1 MIEVK
6 DQLLNKAIEELKQY
20 VSLDFS
26 IKITAEPTRTN
37 GYKITKNE
45 NGIKIEY
52 SKRHTFFMALK
63 EIMIG
68 IYEAEKCLKTERV
81 GVLFDC
87 ARNAVMNVKTIK
99 KYIVYLAL
107 IGYNYIKLYV
117 EDCLKIDGEPY
128 FGYMRGAYTKEEIKE
143 IDSFATL
150 FGVELVPCIQTLAHY
165 NQLFLHQD
173 YLEIR
178 DRDDILL
185 IGADRTYDLIENI
198 FKTVSECFSSRNINI
213 GMDEAHS
220 VGRGKYCDLNGYA
233 SPNSLFF
240 THLEKVLKISKKYGF
255 TPYMWS
261 DMVFSNYFNG
271 QYWVKEGNFSEE
283 YLKTVPKDVNYI
295 FWDYYHTEKDKEIY
309 NNMFR
314 LHKQVSNKLCFA
326 GAVWTW
332 RGFAPYNEF
341 TELTMFPALEA
352 AMEYNVNDIFFTFW
366 GDNGGECSRFSIL
379 SSLVVLMEKLTDKA
393 VDYEKVT
400 KITEFLTGYSYEDFK
415 LLDLPNQLSGKPVE
429 TNTNPCK
436 YLFYADPLIAL
447 FDDFVKEGFEKKYDQ
462 YATKLFALAEKNE
475 RYGYIFNTLATLC
488 KVLSVKAELSIKLK
502 KAYDEKDKE
511 WLAALVDR
519 IQRAT
524 EFTKDFYKAYKK
536 QWYIENKSIGFE
548 VSDIRIGGVMQR
560 LMHVQE
566 MIQDYIDGKIDRVEE
581 LEEERR
587 SLQIGK
593 SQNEVSVIYNDYRTT
608 VTAGIL

>member
-1 MIEVK
+1 MIEVR
-6 DQLLNKAIEELKQY
+6 DQLLNQAIEELKKY
-20 VSLDFS
+20 VHIDSS
-26 IKITAEPTRTN
+26 IKITAEATRVN
-37 GYKITKNE
+37 GYKITKDDD
-45 NGIKIEY
+45 GIKIEY
-52 SKRHTFFMALK
+52 AQRHTFFMALK
-63 EIMIG
+63 DIMIG
-68 IYEAEKCLKTERV
+68 VQEQEKVLKTERV

-87 ARNAVMNVKTIK
+87 ARNAVMNLTTIK

-128 FGYMRGAYTKEEIKE
+128 FGYMRGAYTKDEIKE
-143 IDSFATL
+143 IDAFASL
-150 FGVELVPCIQTLAHY
+150 FGIELVPCIQTLAHY

-173 YLEIR
+173 YLKIR

-185 IGADRTYDLIENI
+185 IGEERTYELIENI

-240 THLEKVLKISKKYGF
+240 THLEKVLEISKKYGF

-261 DMVFSNYFNG
+261 DMVFTNYFNG
-271 QYWVKEGNFSEE
+271 QYWVKEGDFSEE
-283 YLKTVPKDVNYI
+283 YLKTVPQGVNYI
-295 FWDYYHTEKDKEIY
+295 FWDYYHTEKDKEVY
-309 NNMFR
+309 TNMLR

-379 SSLVVLMEKLTDKA
+379 SSLVVLMEKLTDRS
-393 VDYEKVT
+393 VDYSRVT
-400 KITEFLTGYSYEDFK
+400 KITELLTGYTYEDFK
-415 LLDLPNQLSGKPVE
+415 LLDVPNQLSGKPVE

-436 YLFYADPLIAL
+436 YLLYSDPLVAL
-447 FDDFVKEGFEKKYDQ
+447 FDDYVKEGFEEKYKQ
-462 YATKLFALAEKNE
+462 YSASLFAVAEKNKQ
-475 RYGYIFNTLATLC
+475 YGYMFNTLATLC
-488 KVLSVKAELSIKLK
+488 KVLSEKAELSIKLK
-502 KAYDEKDKE
+502 KAYDENDKE
-511 WLAALVDR
+511 WLAALVKK
-519 IQRAT
+519 IENAT
-524 EFTKDFYKAYKK
+524 NYVKEFYQAYKK
-536 QWYIENKSIGFE
+536 QWYIENKSSGFE
-548 VSDIRIGGVMQR
+548 VSDIRIGGLIQR
-560 LMHVQE
+560 LMHIQE
-566 MIQDYIDGKIDRVEE
+566 MVQDYIDGKIDKIEE
-581 LEEERR
+581 LEEARM

-593 SQNEVSVIYNDYRTT
+593 SANEVSVVYNDYRTT